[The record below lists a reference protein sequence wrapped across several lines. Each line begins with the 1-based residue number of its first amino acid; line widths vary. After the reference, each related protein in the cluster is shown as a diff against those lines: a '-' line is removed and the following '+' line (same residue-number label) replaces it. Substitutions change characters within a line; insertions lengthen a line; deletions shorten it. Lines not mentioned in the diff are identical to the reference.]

1 MTSLR
6 VIFIAKIYISCI
18 PNIITNYS
26 NDRMCPR
33 VKYTIRSN
41 KEVAQMSEQ
50 ITLVLGGGQYGI
62 AWEIGLLKGL
72 ADHGIELR
80 LSEQIIGTSAGSQV
94 GAVIASNKTWEEIW
108 NEQIDEEINEVNPN
122 LIWGSIR

>member
-1 MTSLR
+1 
-6 VIFIAKIYISCI
+6 
-18 PNIITNYS
+18 
-26 NDRMCPR
+26 
-33 VKYTIRSN
+33 
-41 KEVAQMSEQ
+41 MSEQ

>member
-1 MTSLR
+1 MLKCLNKSL
-6 VIFIAKIYISCI
+6 
-18 PNIITNYS
+18 
-26 NDRMCPR
+26 
-33 VKYTIRSN
+33 
-41 KEVAQMSEQ
+41 
-50 ITLVLGGGQYGI
+50 LVLGGGGQYGI

-122 LIWGSIR
+122 PNMGKYSMNMNV

>member
-1 MTSLR
+1 
-6 VIFIAKIYISCI
+6 
-18 PNIITNYS
+18 
-26 NDRMCPR
+26 MCPR

-50 ITLVLGGGQYGI
+50 ITLVLGGGGQYGI

-80 LSEQIIGTSAGSQV
+80 LSEQIIELQRV
-94 GAVIASNKTWEEIW
+94 HKLV
-108 NEQIDEEINEVNPN
+108 P
-122 LIWGSIR
+122 